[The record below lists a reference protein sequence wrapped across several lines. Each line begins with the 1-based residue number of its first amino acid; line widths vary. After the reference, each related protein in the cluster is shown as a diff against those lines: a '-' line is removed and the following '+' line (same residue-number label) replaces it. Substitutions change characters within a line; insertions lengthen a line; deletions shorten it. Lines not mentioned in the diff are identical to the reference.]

1 VKIKDKAIF
10 DTALTPITQPVKVA
24 GEVTGGQA
32 TGAYIINHGTI
43 NNLLTARM
51 KLKDF
56 KAMAAE
62 APFKAEGRDFDTGS
76 MILPVSGT
84 SGNIHDAVAS
94 VANNLGLDVV
104 ASASVPDVATHEL
117 EVPRVAVFHTWSS
130 TQDDGWVRFAF
141 DQLNIP
147 FAMIDKDDLREGG
160 LESKYDVIVMS
171 NARGGSGADIV
182 NGVDPEKWG
191 PLAFVKSAEFK
202 HIGTPN
208 SSQDITGGMGIEGVA
223 NLQKFVSA
231 GGLLIALHNS
241 VRLPIDYGFVRGVSV
256 AQTTPDFY
264 NPGSLF
270 KGEVVNEMHPIAYG
284 FDKNPTI
291 YRSMSGPLLNFGGG
305 GRFSQP
311 DPEQEKKH
319 VVIRFADEDD
329 LLLSGIVKGK
339 NNIKGK
345 AAIADM
351 PMGKGHVVMF
361 TFNPF
366 WRDLNHANHMFVFNA
381 ILNFN
386 DLDVGA
392 KAPPTT
398 ETQN

>member
-1 VKIKDKAIF
+1 
-10 DTALTPITQPVKVA
+10 
-24 GEVTGGQA
+24 
-32 TGAYIINHGTI
+32 
-43 NNLLTARM
+43 
-51 KLKDF
+51 
-56 KAMAAE
+56 
-62 APFKAEGRDFDTGS
+62 
-76 MILPVSGT
+76 MILPISGAA
-84 SGNIHDAVAS
+84 GNIHDAVAS
-94 VANNLGLDVV
+94 VAKELGLDVV
-104 ASASVPDVATHEL
+104 ASVSVPDVATHEL
-117 EVPRVAVFHTWSS
+117 EVPRVAVFFTWSS

-141 DQLNIP
+141 DNLNIP
-147 FAMIDKDDLREGG
+147 FDMIDKDDLREGN
-160 LESKYDVIVMS
+160 LNSKYDVIVMS
-171 NARGGSGADIV
+171 NARGSKGADIV
-182 NGVDPEKWG
+182 TGIDPEEHG

-202 HIGTPN
+202 HLGTPA
-208 SSQDITGGMGIEGVA
+208 SSEDITGGMGIEGVA
-223 NLQKFVSA
+223 NLQRFVNE

-270 KGEVVNEMHPIAYG
+270 KGEVVNETHPIAYG

-291 YRSMSGPLLNFGGG
+291 YRSSGPLLTIGGG

-311 DPEQEKKH
+311 DPEEEKKH

-345 AAIADM
+345 AAIADI

-366 WRDLNHANHMFVFNA
+366 WRDLNHGNHMFVFNA
-381 ILNFN
+381 ILNYN

-392 KAPPTT
+392 KATPTT